1 MRITFANCAN
11 SRRTEKTLLPVL
23 NWTPCFARTGIQST
37 VAVVFSDKLMNTGKS
52 RNSHF
57 SFPEIVSYSFS
68 NPHRLAA
75 GNGDAMPGLPSEV
88 FLLWPRVLPSPFLT
102 R

>member
-11 SRRTEKTLLPVL
+11 SRWIGKTLLPVL
-23 NWTPCFARTGIQST
+23 NRTHCFAGTGIRST
-37 VAVVFSDKLMNTGKS
+37 AAVVFSDKLMNADKS

-57 SFPEIVSYSFS
+57 TLSEIVSYIFS

-88 FLLWPRVLPSPFLT
+88 FLLWPRVLSSPFLT